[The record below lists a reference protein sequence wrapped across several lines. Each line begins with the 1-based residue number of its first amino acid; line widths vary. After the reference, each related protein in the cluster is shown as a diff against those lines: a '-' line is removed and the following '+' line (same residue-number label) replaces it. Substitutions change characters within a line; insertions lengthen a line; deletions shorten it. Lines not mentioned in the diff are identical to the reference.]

1 MEKIDIEKEELVDEE
16 KISKIDIQI
25 EELKNKKD
33 FVNDDSTPL
42 STQKQ
47 TLANLISIRYLE
59 LLKDKYKVIY
69 NFQKKNDHG
78 FYSIKS
84 SNEELQKVTN
94 SITLVYKLSYLI
106 DFSYYNATSIK
117 YSIIDDLKNVNM
129 IITYILDELP
139 NDNYYKNIIDSL
151 KKTDNNFNHNCDE
164 ILKKETNNIG
174 REIKE
179 IKQVNQELMTK
190 HIISKNIF
198 DMVKEYLDMI
208 SNNSKKNKIDNELKD
223 EITNEFI
230 NPNSNDYYDKIKR
243 LNDIENNFNNI
254 DEKYRKAIKKYD
266 IAKSLEILE
275 KLEYLYTIKKYIKT
289 LSTKQKNI
297 LRSFSKKQLFFAYM
311 KYLEELVCQIDKD
324 ILLGREELEK
334 NNISEYIELFDLI
347 NSLITFDKEIK
358 SYENKIS
365 NTNVDTEII
374 SYNNKITAF
383 TIKKRRVDI
392 SLLKN
397 RFFDSS
403 LIDKTME
410 ISKSNE
416 NSFELTSN
424 IDDEIRKCN
433 ESLSKCY
440 DNIEDKELM
449 DNLYNQ
455 YVSENLQGTID
466 FAEYL
471 IIKNNYIG
479 AKLYTLKN
487 KLLDLVYSKY
497 IQSDMDISFAEYLN
511 SNPIL
516 NIDDIISDY
525 EITEFEKSKVKD
537 KTKEKKNI

>member
-94 SITLVYKLSYLI
+94 SIILVYKLSYLI

-129 IITYILDELP
+129 IITYILNELP

-289 LSTKQKNI
+289 LSIKQKNI

-311 KYLEELVCQIDKD
+311 KYL
-324 ILLGREELEK
+324 EELEK

>member
-208 SNNSKKNKIDNELKD
+208 SNNSKENKIDNELKD

-289 LSTKQKNI
+289 LSIKQKNI

-516 NIDDIISDY
+516 NTDDIISDY

>member
-16 KISKIDIQI
+16 KISKIDIKI
-25 EELKNKKD
+25 EEHKNKKD

-94 SITLVYKLSYLI
+94 SITLIYKLSYLI

-289 LSTKQKNI
+289 LSIKQKNI

>member
-289 LSTKQKNI
+289 LSIKQKNI

-516 NIDDIISDY
+516 NIDDIITDY